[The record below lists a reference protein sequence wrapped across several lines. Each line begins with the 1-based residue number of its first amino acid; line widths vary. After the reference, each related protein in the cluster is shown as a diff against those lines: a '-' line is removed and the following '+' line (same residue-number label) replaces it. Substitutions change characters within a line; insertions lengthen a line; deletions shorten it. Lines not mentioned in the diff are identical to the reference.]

1 MNTTA
6 YHPQTDELAEHFNI
20 TLTDMLAKRVE
31 QSGRDW
37 NANLPFVLFAYRA
50 SLQEL
55 TKELPFY
62 LLYGCGPRLPT
73 ILSDRV
79 FVYMPATKACEALFA
94 RLCYEPYR
102 IVGQSETGVV
112 VHPVDQPQAYSI
124 RVAYN
129 RIRRCADSAP
139 DVFLADQG

>member
-1 MNTTA
+1 
-6 YHPQTDELAEHFNI
+6 
-20 TLTDMLAKRVE
+20 MLAKRVE

-37 NANLPFVLFAYRA
+37 NANLPFVLFTYRA

-55 TKELPFY
+55 TKESPFY

-79 FVYMPATKACEALFA
+79 FVYMPATKAYEALFA
-94 RLCYEPYR
+94 MLCYEPYR

-112 VHPVDQPQAYSI
+112 VHPVDRPQAYSI

-129 RIRRCADSAP
+129 RI
-139 DVFLADQG
+139 